1 MYLVG
6 VVTCRRP
13 LRPINMHQRGLQTIK
28 NSIWAW
34 SFGCQGRGKNGRRQ
48 NGRGHGRDWWLL
60 MGVANKKH
68 AVNPK

>member
-1 MYLVG
+1 M
-6 VVTCRRP
+6 
-13 LRPINMHQRGLQTIK
+13 K